1 MKMEVKMRSKPLR
14 TIWRVLSVRVT
25 LLALLWAFNVI
36 AAAPMTSASTKAAK
50 QAAVVK
56 RIRAD
61 YQRINAARKTFKA
74 ETTELMGFS
83 VEGGEA
89 ELYRNQQGQIELIK
103 ASLYGEMG
111 RQTHELY
118 LKNQRLIFVFS
129 REEHYNVPFYIHEPA
144 EDGSYEAFDPK
155 KSSFTEARYYFDQ
168 QKLIRWLDADGKAVE
183 PSDPKFLEMQDYFLR
198 MGRAVLTVDVQLK

>member
-1 MKMEVKMRSKPLR
+1 MKIEIKMRFKPSATMWSRLR
-14 TIWRVLSVRVT
+14 MCMAF
-25 LLALLWAFNVI
+25 LALLSAFNVI
-36 AAAPMTSASTKAAK
+36 AATRAISSKAAK
-50 QAAVVK
+50 QEALIK

-61 YQRINAARKTFKA
+61 YQRIHAAKKSFKV

-89 ELYRNQQGQIELIK
+89 QFYRNQQGQVEMIK

-118 LKNQRLIFVFS
+118 LKNQRVIFVFS
-129 REEHYNVPFYIHEPA
+129 REEHYNVPFYIDQPA
-144 EDGSYEAFDPK
+144 VDGSYEAFDPK

-198 MGRAVLTVDVQLK
+198 MGLEALVTDAEESD